1 MKRDEISI
9 PKPCAADWAEMSGD
23 EQRRF
28 CGQCSKSV
36 HNLSEMTEPE
46 ARTLLRQPDVCVR
59 FATQPDGTI
68 RFQSRRQFLAAAVA
82 TSITLPAAAAVETQ
96 AETGGA
102 LARLASVAYSLLFGE
117 PEPAPIEVEMGD
129 VEIIEVKMGEAVP
142 IEVEEADVEPIEDVP
157 KVEPEPEAL
166 LLGQSAVFEGGD

>member
-9 PKPCAADWAEMSGD
+9 PKPCSADWGEMSGD

-36 HNLSEMTEPE
+36 HNISEMTEPE

-68 RFQSRRQFLAAAVA
+68 RFQSRRRFLAAAVA
-82 TSITLPAAAAVETQ
+82 TSIALPAAAAVEAQ
-96 AETGGA
+96 PEAGGT
-102 LARLASVAYSLLFGE
+102 LARLASAAYSFLFGE
-117 PEPAPIEVEMGD
+117 PEPAPPDIELIEEVMMGEPEMEIEMGD
-129 VEIIEVKMGEAVP
+129 VEL
-142 IEVEEADVEPIEDVP
+142 IEDVP
-157 KVEPEPEAL
+157 KPEPEPEVHF
-166 LLGQSAVFEGGD
+166 LGQPVVFEADDQNPS